1 MIKSPV
7 IQQGFRSKNSLLSF
21 AAKDQ
26 KNVIPN
32 EVRNL
37 LKQLSLLDLAEIWDV
52 IRKPYKQQLALK
64 KEVPPKADYRLC

>member
-1 MIKSPV
+1 MIRSPV
-7 IQQGFRSKNSLLSF
+7 IQQSFRSKNSLLSF

-32 EVRNL
+32 EVRDL
-37 LKQLSLLDLAEIWDV
+37 LKQLVLLELAEIWDV

-64 KEVPPKADYRLC
+64 KEVLPKADYRLC